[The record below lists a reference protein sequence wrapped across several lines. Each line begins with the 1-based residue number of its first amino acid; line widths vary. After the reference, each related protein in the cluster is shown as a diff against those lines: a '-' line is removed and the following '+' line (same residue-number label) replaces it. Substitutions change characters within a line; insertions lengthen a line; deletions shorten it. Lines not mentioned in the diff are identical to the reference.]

1 MISPRFV
8 FDNLSFSLESLDKWE
23 RLIIADA
30 LEPESFQDGQVVV
43 QQVRARILN
52 FVVWFFVELCLQGD
66 QGDEFFIIMEGK
78 AIVTQCPVEGE
89 ERKEVNVLIINFPFH
104 FLTRLVNSDPR
115 TTLGR
120 SLCWMKGRELLR
132 WPPKDLSSVSS
143 WTVPGDRIN
152 NRELH
157 HRNWR
162 RKNLDRKLG

>member
-1 MISPRFV
+1 MLLSQSPSRMVRWSCSRSGREFWTCLVFV
-8 FDNLSFSLESLDKWE
+8 
-23 RLIIADA
+23 A
-30 LEPESFQDGQVVV
+30 
-43 QQVRARILN
+43 
-52 FVVWFFVELCLQGD
+52 LCLQGD

-78 AIVTQCPVEGE
+78 AIVTQCPAEGE
-89 ERKEVNVLIINFPFH
+89 ETKEVNVLIINFHSH

-162 RKNLDRKLG
+162 RKNLDCKLGWISGFTADHFFKVKNPS

>member
-1 MISPRFV
+1 MGTTDNSWCSWARV
-8 FDNLSFSLESLDKWE
+8 FPGWSGG
-23 RLIIADA
+23 RAA
-30 LEPESFQDGQVVV
+30 GQGE
-43 QQVRARILN
+43 N
-52 FVVWFFVELCLQGD
+52 FELCCLVFVELCSQGD

-78 AIVTQCPVEGE
+78 AIVTQCPAEGE
-89 ERKEVNVLIINFPFH
+89 ETKEVNVLIINFHSH

-162 RKNLDRKLG
+162 RKKLDCKLG